1 MHIYCDESGNT
12 GVDLLSVEQP
22 VFALASTS
30 LDAETCEALLRLLRG
45 ADQRE
50 VKYTRLKGTAR
61 GQQALIS
68 LFESGALHRSNTKA
82 CLADKRFYAISHLVD
97 KLIEPP
103 LFERGF
109 DLYAADA
116 HVNLVNVWYYAGPSI
131 LGDGHWNKVLKAF
144 VAAVRVRSRASFQSF
159 DEALDVAMHHV
170 PADSRDFAVGL
181 YLARG
186 RLDEFIGV
194 YTNHEVFDPAVDLF
208 ISVVSQWMSDRARPH
223 PITTL
228 RSVYDRS
235 KTRYEHQWWAMQVLG
250 FRKAEEEGLAQLATF
265 LEREAVTAPGT
276 DYLVGRGMVWL
287 YQHKYIAMAPRDLR
301 TMAVRSMATTEL
313 GLLRL
318 IHEQVP
324 PALIARWFAKVMA
337 PHAGERSALEWLQ
350 KPPRKKSVNA
360 IRERMERIEFLKALG
375 VHKLEIHRMYQE
387 KIKAYAQDLK
397 NMRPAKFREL
407 QDPTRSLRLV
417 CFLQWALFTATDAA
431 IMMGANRVNK
441 LVSNA
446 YKDAETLEAKSSRSV
461 HEAIVEIFDKAGD
474 PAVQDG
480 EFRQYVLLLKE
491 QYEPPRFS
499 TRAAAARWIL
509 SEPNPEV
516 RALLS
521 ELGKLDLQGEEGNEA
536 VQRAA
541 ILQTLYRGKEPSL
554 PHGLKIPMP
563 RPWRD
568 IIEGEDRERA
578 LRAVEAAT
586 LIGLRKALKSGAA
599 FVTHSTN
606 FRGRKHVLIGDEDWQ
621 RDRLLRFSQLS
632 LPLEAGPL
640 LDSLVDELRLKLNLL
655 AEAIH
660 SGRQGLAN
668 GRFHIPRLTALAPRA
683 EVKQN
688 KVELFAKIGIVQFPE
703 LILDMDSRTGF
714 SKLILGRTARSGEEL
729 LEVYAG
735 MIAHGCALDA
745 SQVALTMPQL
755 NANNVLRGMQLFD
768 NTEALHAA
776 NAAVVN
782 FHKRLPICAAW
793 GDGSLASSDM
803 MSMDV
808 SKHIWA
814 ARMDY
819 RRKLPSIG
827 TYTLVADF
835 WSVLYDMPIILNER
849 QAGAAL
855 EAAVRQ
861 TEVEIDRLAVDTHG
875 YTDFAMALA
884 KLLGFAL
891 CPRFAQVAERKLF
904 IPSGMKEVDEVLDEV
919 VQPVISLR
927 LIKEEWDNLV
937 RLPRRW
943 RPATRQP
950 PWRSRDSD
958 PSPRTARRT
967 APACTSVG

>member
-1 MHIYCDESGNT
+1 MQVIHRWQQQYLGTTTLPKTLGI
-12 GVDLLSVEQP
+12 VELQEFF
-22 VFALASTS
+22 VYSKEEL
-30 LDAETCEALLRLLRG
+30 
-45 ADQRE
+45 
-50 VKYTRLKGTAR
+50 
-61 GQQALIS
+61 ALIRTRRTAPLRIAAAIQLGFVRMSGS
-68 LFESGALHRSNTKA
+68 L
-82 CLADKRFYAISHLVD
+82 LADLH
-97 KLIEPP
+97 
-103 LFERGF
+103 
-109 DLYAADA
+109 
-116 HVNLVNVWYYAGPSI
+116 SI
-131 LGDGHWNKVLKAF
+131 PARLMRF
-144 VAAVRVRSRASFQSF
+144 VAGQLGLDPIAV
-159 DEALDVAMHHV
+159 
-170 PADSRDFAVGL
+170 
-181 YLARG
+181 
-186 RLDEFIGV
+186 
-194 YTNHEVFDPAVDLF
+194 
-208 ISVVSQWMSDRARPH
+208 
-223 PITTL
+223 TTL
-228 RSVYDRS
+228 RSVYDRG

-250 FRKAEEEGLAQLATF
+250 FRKAEEEGLAQLAAF
-265 LEREAVTAPGT
+265 LDREAVTSPGT
-276 DYLVGRGMVWL
+276 DYLVGRAMVWL

-301 TMAVRSMATTEL
+301 TMAVRSMSMTEL

-324 PALIARWFAKVMA
+324 PAVIAQWFAKVMA
-337 PHAGERSALEWLQ
+337 PHGGERSALEWLQ

-360 IRERMERIEFLKALG
+360 IRARMDRVEFLKELG
-375 VHKLEIHRMYQE
+375 VHKLDIHRMYQE
-387 KIKAYAQDLK
+387 KIKAYALDLRA
-397 NMRPAKFREL
+397 MRPAKIREL

-431 IMMGANRVNK
+431 IMMGANRVTK
-441 LVSNA
+441 LVSKA
-446 YKDAETLEAKSSRSV
+446 YKDAEALEVKSSRSV
-461 HEAIVEIFDKAGD
+461 HDAIVEIFDKAGD
-474 PAVQDG
+474 PSVEDG

-491 QYEPPRFS
+491 QYEPPKFP
-499 TRAAAARWIL
+499 TRAASARWLL

-541 ILQTLYRGKEPSL
+541 ILQTLYRGRETSL

-599 FVTHSTN
+599 FVTHSTS
-606 FRGRKHVLIGDEDWQ
+606 FRGRKRILIGDEDWE
-621 RDRLLRFSQLS
+621 RDRLLRYSQLS
-632 LPLEAGPL
+632 MPLDPGPL
-640 LDSLVDELRLKLNLL
+640 LDSLVNELRLKLKSL
-655 AEAIH
+655 AEAIRA
-660 SGRQGLAN
+660 GRQGLQN
-668 GRFHIPRLTALAPRA
+668 GKFQISRLTATATGA

-688 KVELFAKIGIVQFPE
+688 KDQLFAKIGVVQFPD

-714 SKLILGRTARSGEEL
+714 SKLILGRMATSGEEL

-745 SQVALTMPQL
+745 SQVALAMPQL

-768 NTEALHAA
+768 NAEALREA

-827 TYTLVADF
+827 TYSLVSDF

-849 QAGAAL
+849 QAGAAI
-855 EAAVRQ
+855 EAALRQ

-891 CPRFAQVAERKLF
+891 CPRLAQLSERKLY
-904 IPSGMKEVDEVLDEV
+904 IPSGMKDVDEVLADV

-927 LIKEEWDNLV
+927 LIKEEWDNLIRIAASV
-937 RLPRRW
+937 ETGHTSAMVALARYGSASSDSATYRAGVHLGRLIRSIYLCDFLLSEDLRRLVNRILVHGEALNQLRRAIYAGTFSKPRGQHLEDMQATSGALRLMTNLCLAW
-943 RPATRQP
+943 TANKMQEYLLGDRYYLTDDEMSWLQGTSPAHHGNINFRGIFSFPLQRYAK
-950 PWRSRDSD
+950 WLFDARAGGRS
-958 PSPRTARRT
+958 A
-967 APACTSVG
+967 

>member
-1 MHIYCDESGNT
+1 MQVIH
-12 GVDLLSVEQP
+12 
-22 VFALASTS
+22 
-30 LDAETCEALLRLLRG
+30 RW
-45 ADQRE
+45 QRQYLGTTTLP
-50 VKYTRLKGTAR
+50 KTLGTAEL
-61 GQQALIS
+61 QAFFVYSQEELDLIKTRRAAPMRIAAAIQLGFVRMTGS
-68 LFESGALHRSNTKA
+68 L
-82 CLADKRFYAISHLVD
+82 LADLH
-97 KLIEPP
+97 
-103 LFERGF
+103 
-109 DLYAADA
+109 
-116 HVNLVNVWYYAGPSI
+116 SI
-131 LGDGHWNKVLKAF
+131 PARLMRF
-144 VAAVRVRSRASFQSF
+144 VAAQL
-159 DEALDVAMHHV
+159 ELD
-170 PADSRDFAVGL
+170 P
-181 YLARG
+181 
-186 RLDEFIGV
+186 I
-194 YTNHEVFDPAVDLF
+194 
-208 ISVVSQWMSDRARPH
+208 

-228 RSVYDRS
+228 RNVYDRS
-235 KTRYEHQWWAMQVLG
+235 KTRYEHHWWAMQVLG
-250 FRKAEEEGLAQLATF
+250 FRKAEDQGLAQLATF
-265 LEREAVTAPGT
+265 LDREAVTSPGT

-287 YQHKYIAMAPRDLR
+287 YQHKFIAMAPRDLR
-301 TMAVRSMATTEL
+301 TMAVRSMSKTEL

-324 PALIARWFAKVMA
+324 PPTIAQWFAKVMA
-337 PHAGERSALEWLQ
+337 PHSGERSALEWLQ
-350 KPPRKKSVNA
+350 KPPRRKSINA
-360 IRERMERIEFLKALG
+360 IRERLDRVEFLKELG
-375 VHKLEIHRMYQE
+375 VHKLDIHRMYQE

-417 CFLQWALFTATDAA
+417 CFLQWALFSATDAA
-431 IMMGANRVNK
+431 IMMGANRVTKIMNK
-441 LVSNA
+441 A
-446 YKDAETLEAKSSRSV
+446 YKDAETLQAKSSQSV
-461 HEAIVEIFDKAGD
+461 NDAIAEIFDKAGD
-474 PAVQDG
+474 PAVEDS

-491 QYEPPRFS
+491 QYEPPKFP
-499 TRAAAARWIL
+499 TRAAAARWLL

-521 ELGKLDLQGEEGNEA
+521 EFGKFDVQAEDGNEA
-536 VQRAA
+536 VQRAQ
-541 ILQTLYRGKEPSL
+541 ILRTLYQGKETSL

-578 LRAVEAAT
+578 LRSVEAAT

-599 FVTHSTN
+599 FVTHSAN
-606 FRGRKHVLIGDEDWQ
+606 FRGRKRILIDDADWQ
-621 RDRLLRFSQLS
+621 RDRLLRYAQLS
-632 LPLEAGPL
+632 LPLDPGPL
-640 LDSLVDELRLKLNLL
+640 LDSLVNELRLKLKLL
-655 AEAIH
+655 AEAIRT
-660 SGRQGLAN
+660 GRQVVQD
-668 GRFHIPRLTALAPRA
+668 GRFQIPRLTALATGT
-683 EVKQN
+683 EVRQN
-688 KVELFAKIGIVQFPE
+688 KAALFAKIGVVQFPE

-714 SKLILGRTARSGEEL
+714 SKLILGRMARSDEEL

-768 NTEALHAA
+768 NAEALRAA

-782 FHKRLPICAAW
+782 FHRRLPICAAW

-819 RRKLPSIG
+819 RRKQPSIG

-849 QAGAAL
+849 QAGAAI
-855 EAAVRQ
+855 EAALRQ

-891 CPRFAQVAERKLF
+891 CPRLAQLADRKLF
-904 IPSGMKEVDEVLDEV
+904 IPSGMKDLDEELAEI

-937 RLPRRW
+937 RIAASVETGHTAATVALARFGSASSDSATYRAGVHLGRLIRSIYLCDFLLSEDLRRLVNRILVHGEALHQLQRAILNGTFSKPRGQHLEDLQAISGALRLMINLCLAW
-943 RPATRQP
+943 TTNKMQEHLLGDRAYLTDDEMAWLAATSPAHHGNINFRGIFSFPVQQYAK
-950 PWRSRDSD
+950 WLFD
-958 PSPRTARRT
+958 ARAGAGR
-967 APACTSVG
+967 A